1 MYKMK
6 GTLSALPPKQ
16 PLRNHPR
23 SQEKQQQKLEPICN
37 IKIAKIINEIKQN
50 KFKIN
55 QNNVI

>member
-1 MYKMK
+1 MK